1 MHMGGARRGTGHDV
15 VRAKCARG
23 MQGEWVLAN
32 PPVTRLMRGRTSPR
46 CGVCNRP
53 GIDLKTSK
61 PPCYPRLLSARVSA
75 RVSTRMPHCTIDA
88 APAAPTILGAIKRT
102 GTLTMQFATQTAP
115 MRVFLGFVAGAIS
128 VLTFH
133 QGLWALFYASGA
145 MPMPPFPTRP
155 MPPFSVPLI
164 VSLCFW
170 GGLYGAVFGLL
181 RPRF

>member
-1 MHMGGARRGTGHDV
+1 
-15 VRAKCARG
+15 
-23 MQGEWVLAN
+23 
-32 PPVTRLMRGRTSPR
+32 
-46 CGVCNRP
+46 
-53 GIDLKTSK
+53 
-61 PPCYPRLLSARVSA
+61 
-75 RVSTRMPHCTIDA
+75 MPHCTIDA
-88 APAAPTILGAIKRT
+88 TPAAPTILGAIKRT

-133 QGLWALFYASGA
+133 QGLWALFYAFGA

-181 RPRF
+181 RPRFTRPLWLCGLIMGIIAALVGMFIVSPIKGMPLAFGWMAWPILRAFLINGCWGVGVGLILPLLLPRSTAHAGTGLQAFRR